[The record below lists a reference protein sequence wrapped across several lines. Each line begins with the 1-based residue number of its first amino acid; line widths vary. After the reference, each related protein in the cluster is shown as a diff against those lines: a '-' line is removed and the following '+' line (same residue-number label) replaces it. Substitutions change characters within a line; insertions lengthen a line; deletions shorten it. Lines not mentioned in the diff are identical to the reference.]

1 MSNFNNDKQYTNT
14 SNGVFSD
21 SNVHPEERP
30 KDEIRFRKLLN
41 AIFCMCELSGYHLEE
56 RIVVKDLRTGKIWR

>member
-1 MSNFNNDKQYTNT
+1 MGNFNNDKQYTNT

-30 KDEIRFRKLLN
+30 KDD

>member
-1 MSNFNNDKQYTNT
+1 MGNFNNDKQYVST

-21 SNVHPEERP
+21 SSVHPEERP

-41 AIFCMCELSGYHLEE
+41 AIFCICELSGYHLEE